1 MSLGVALGVA
11 QITWQFARKKP
22 IETMEWMSLFLV
34 VGSGAATLLTLG
46 SRLVMI
52 KPSLTYIIVGI
63 VMLQPEW
70 MNHYLPNLAKD
81 VVHDIAVIL
90 ATLARPN
97 VVVALN
103 FAVASWSEIMSAYG
117 IRS

>member
-1 MSLGVALGVA
+1 LLKSL
-11 QITWQFARKKP
+11 KP

-70 MNHYLPNLAKD
+70 MKHYLPNLAKA
-81 VVHDIAVIL
+81 VAPDIAVIL
-90 ATLARPN
+90 GYACAAQCSRRLEFRCG
-97 VVVALN
+97 VLV
-103 FAVASWSEIMSAYG
+103 
-117 IRS
+117 